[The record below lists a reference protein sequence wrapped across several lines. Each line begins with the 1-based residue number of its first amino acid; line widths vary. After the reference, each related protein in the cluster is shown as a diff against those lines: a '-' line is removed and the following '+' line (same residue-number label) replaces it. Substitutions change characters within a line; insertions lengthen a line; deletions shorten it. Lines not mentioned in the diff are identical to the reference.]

1 MQENASLFYNNL
13 LSLSPSFSKKKKNR
27 NTIKKKKKK
36 LNYSPSNGI
45 WQFLKIICPPKSKK
59 FSTPVYSKEY
69 AMSNN
74 QGRGQENLLCP
85 GILVS

>member
-1 MQENASLFYNNL
+1 MPHYFIIISFLFLL
-13 LSLSPSFSKKKKNR
+13 LSLKRKK
-27 NTIKKKKKK
+27 IAILLKKKKK
-36 LNYSPSNGI
+36 LNYSPSNSI